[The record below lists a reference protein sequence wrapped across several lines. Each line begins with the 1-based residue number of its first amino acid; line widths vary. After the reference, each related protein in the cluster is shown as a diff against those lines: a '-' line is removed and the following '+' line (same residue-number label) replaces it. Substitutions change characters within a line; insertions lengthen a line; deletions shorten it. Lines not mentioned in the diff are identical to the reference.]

1 MQTAQHVSSYTVP
14 AVQGFFRS
22 IALSHGSSLQDTLR
36 LLTLWFDYG
45 HWPEVYEASI
55 EGVRTIDVNTWLQVI
70 PQLIARID
78 TQRQLVGRLI
88 HQLLMDIGKAHPQVR
103 GIFYSCNSVEVI
115 FTFHFTLQALI
126 YPLTVASKSAL
137 QARHN
142 AANKILKSM
151 CEHSPV
157 LVQQAMMVLSGIQLR
172 RVVY

>member
-1 MQTAQHVSSYTVP
+1 M
-14 AVQGFFRS
+14 
-22 IALSHGSSLQDTLR
+22 QDTLR

-45 HWPEVYEASI
+45 HWPEVYEALV

-88 HQLLMDIGKAHPQVR
+88 HQLLMDIGKAHPQ
-103 GIFYSCNSVEVI
+103 
-115 FTFHFTLQALI
+115 ALI

-137 QARHN
+137 QARYN
-142 AANKILKSM
+142 AANKILKNM

-157 LVQQAMMVLSGIQLR
+157 LVQQAMMVIPFPLSSKIPCFMKIPD
-172 RVVY
+172 

>member
-1 MQTAQHVSSYTVP
+1 MVLQTAQHVSSYTVP

-45 HWPEVYEASI
+45 HWSEVYEALV

-88 HQLLMDIGKAHPQVR
+88 HQLLMDIGKAHPQ
-103 GIFYSCNSVEVI
+103 
-115 FTFHFTLQALI
+115 ALI

-157 LVQQAMMVLSGIQLR
+157 LVQQAMMVILR
-172 RVVY
+172 KIMRISIR

>member
-1 MQTAQHVSSYTVP
+1 MLQYYAAATEHDATWYKAWHSWAYMNFEAVLFFKHQGQNSTASQTLVGDSANKGLTAQHVSSYTVP

-45 HWPEVYEASI
+45 HWPEVYEALV

-103 GIFYSCNSVEVI
+103 
-115 FTFHFTLQALI
+115 HFA
-126 YPLTVASKSAL
+126 SAL
-137 QARHN
+137 VSCRF
-142 AANKILKSM
+142 L
-151 CEHSPV
+151 
-157 LVQQAMMVLSGIQLR
+157 LR
-172 RVVY
+172 FFPFQ

>member
-45 HWPEVYEASI
+45 QASI

-103 GIFYSCNSVEVI
+103 
-115 FTFHFTLQALI
+115 
-126 YPLTVASKSAL
+126 
-137 QARHN
+137 
-142 AANKILKSM
+142 ANDL
-151 CEHSPV
+151 
-157 LVQQAMMVLSGIQLR
+157 LFL
-172 RVVY
+172 

>member
-1 MQTAQHVSSYTVP
+1 M
-14 AVQGFFRS
+14 
-22 IALSHGSSLQDTLR
+22 R

-45 HWPEVYEASI
+45 HWPEVYEALV

-88 HQLLMDIGKAHPQVR
+88 HQLLMDIGKAHPQ
-103 GIFYSCNSVEVI
+103 
-115 FTFHFTLQALI
+115 ALI

-142 AANKILKSM
+142 AANKILKNM
-151 CEHSPV
+151 CEHSPI
-157 LVQQAMMVLSGIQLR
+157 LVQQAVMVRRFFLIIIQLEINSFF
-172 RVVY
+172 YIGK

>member
-1 MQTAQHVSSYTVP
+1 M
-14 AVQGFFRS
+14 
-22 IALSHGSSLQDTLR
+22 R

-45 HWPEVYEASI
+45 HWPEVYEALV

-88 HQLLMDIGKAHPQVR
+88 HQLLMDIGKAHPQ
-103 GIFYSCNSVEVI
+103 
-115 FTFHFTLQALI
+115 ALI

-142 AANKILKSM
+142 AANKILKNM
-151 CEHSPV
+151 CEHSPI
-157 LVQQAMMVLSGIQLR
+157 LVQQAVMVISSFLVVIQFETDSFLLHR
-172 RVVY
+172 

>member
-1 MQTAQHVSSYTVP
+1 MP

-45 HWPEVYEASI
+45 HWPEVYEALVD
-55 EGVRTIDVNTWLQVI
+55 GVRTIDVNTWLQVI

-103 GIFYSCNSVEVI
+103 FCSNVKQTHILYMFY
-115 FTFHFTLQALI
+115 
-126 YPLTVASKSAL
+126 LTGFNLPIDGSFKVGFACSTYCS
-137 QARHN
+137 
-142 AANKILKSM
+142 
-151 CEHSPV
+151 
-157 LVQQAMMVLSGIQLR
+157 
-172 RVVY
+172 